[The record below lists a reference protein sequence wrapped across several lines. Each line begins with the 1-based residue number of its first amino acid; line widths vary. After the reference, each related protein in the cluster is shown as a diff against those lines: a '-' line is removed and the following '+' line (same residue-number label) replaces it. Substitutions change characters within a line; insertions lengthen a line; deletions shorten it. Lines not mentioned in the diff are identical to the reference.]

1 LANDRL
7 KTKHVSPLVAWVA
20 IGVLL
25 VLVVGLLATYV
36 LRPGRSPAD
45 DAQTAA
51 AIGNMDEAQSE
62 ADARREEKRR
72 AAALL

>member
-1 LANDRL
+1 MANDRL
-7 KTKHVSPLVAWVA
+7 KTKHVSPLAAWVA

>member
-1 LANDRL
+1 MAKDRF
-7 KTKHVSPLVAWVA
+7 KTKHNSPWVAWIVV
-20 IGVLL
+20 GVLL

-36 LRPGRSPAD
+36 LRPGRSPAE

-62 ADARREEKRR
+62 ADAKRDEKRS
-72 AAALL
+72 ATSLL